1 MRSFRTT
8 DERYKSFKRVSK
20 NILQVLRFMQ
30 KAKNNW
36 TSEFLMKYSKLPI
49 TATQQD
55 FNQPKIITKTKSL
68 PDIREGHLLFI

>member
-1 MRSFRTT
+1 MRSFRAT

-36 TSEFLMKYSKLPI
+36 ISEFLMKYSKLPI

-68 PDIREGHLLFI
+68 PDIREGRLLFI